1 MSGELFVD
9 TSGWYA
15 IAVVD
20 EPAQGAAVATLR
32 ERLADGA
39 RLVTTNLVV
48 AETHALLLRRT
59 GREPALQFVRT
70 VRAAPNLVVPS
81 DPELEARAVGE
92 WLEPFRDQGFSYTD
106 AVSFSVMKDRRIRD
120 ALALDRHFQVAGFGV
135 VPG

>member
-1 MSGELFVD
+1 VSGELFVD

-20 EPAQGAAVATLR
+20 EPAHGAAAAALR

-59 GREPALQFVRT
+59 GREPALQFVRA

-92 WLEPFRDQGFSYTD
+92 WLEPFRDQRFSYTD